1 MNEIF
6 QDLIT
11 EGVVSIYLNDILI
24 FTNTSEEH
32 CRITRLVLDRIREH
46 KLYLRPEKCEFEKTK
61 IEYLGII
68 ISHNKVEMDLV
79 KIAGVTDWLTP
90 SNKKEVQSFVGFI
103 NFY

>member
-11 EGVVSIYLNDILI
+11 HSIVSIYLNNILI

-32 CRITRLVLDRIREH
+32 CRITRLVLDHMRKH
-46 KLYLRPEKCEFEKTK
+46 KLYLRLEKCKFEKTR
-61 IEYLGII
+61 IEYLGVIV
-68 ISHNKVEMDLV
+68 SHNKVEMDPV
-79 KIAGVTDWLTP
+79 EIAEVADWLTP
-90 SNKKEVQSFVGFI
+90 SNKKEVQSFISFV